1 MARSLSQEEL
11 ADKIYVTR
19 QTISN
24 WENDRNYPDIRSL
37 VLLASVFGVSLD
49 ILVKGDVQT
58 MKEQIDEE
66 DIRIFK
72 RDQNIFSILLLGLV
86 ILPMP
91 FVKYLKV
98 LGILLWLIWA
108 VGSIYWSTR
117 IEKQKKQHNIHT
129 YKEILA
135 FLNGKRLDELEMQQ
149 EIGKR
154 PYQHFF
160 IVLAVAL
167 AGLVVVLLLRHRM
180 FGF

>member
-1 MARSLSQEEL
+1 
-11 ADKIYVTR
+11 
-19 QTISN
+19 
-24 WENDRNYPDIRSL
+24 
-37 VLLASVFGVSLD
+37 
-49 ILVKGDVQT
+49 

-91 FVKYLKV
+91 LVKYLKV
-98 LGILLWLIWA
+98 LGIFLWLIWA

-167 AGLVVVLLLRHRM
+167 AGLVVVLFLRRRM